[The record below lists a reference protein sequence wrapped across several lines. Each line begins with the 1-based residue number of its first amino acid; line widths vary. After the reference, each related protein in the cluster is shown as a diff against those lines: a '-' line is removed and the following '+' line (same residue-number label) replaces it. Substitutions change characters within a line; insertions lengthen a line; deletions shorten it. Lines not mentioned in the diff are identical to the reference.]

1 MQPVLPYVFAVLTER
16 SNCHDLEGI
25 LHLPEVMRPPP
36 DQKPKMLIR
45 LVEPAEEL
53 RLQLVDLLSVV
64 VACNEGDALHEF
76 LEDIVNILQAF
87 CMDPFGEVQRCACRC
102 LSDFCRNNH

>member
-36 DQKPKMLIR
+36 D
-45 LVEPAEEL
+45 
-53 RLQLVDLLSVV
+53 
-64 VACNEGDALHEF
+64 
-76 LEDIVNILQAF
+76 
-87 CMDPFGEVQRCACRC
+87 
-102 LSDFCRNNH
+102 